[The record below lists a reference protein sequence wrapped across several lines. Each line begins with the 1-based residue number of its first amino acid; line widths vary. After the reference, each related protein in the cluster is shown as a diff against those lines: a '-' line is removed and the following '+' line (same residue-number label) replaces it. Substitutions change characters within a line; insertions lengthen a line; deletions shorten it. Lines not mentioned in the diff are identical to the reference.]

1 MKKTLLITLTYLLL
15 VGCGYKVID
24 KSEKTNFTVEEII
37 FTGDKRIGNRVNR
50 NISIY
55 FKENSKNLLSITLDS
70 QKEKIIK
77 EKNIKNQITKYEIKI
92 TVNLKINVINKN
104 IEKYIRLSS
113 YGDYLVGENN
123 SDTRNNELSL
133 MENLISNI
141 SEDVYSELISN
152 IDDI

>member
-15 VGCGYKVID
+15 VGCGYKVIN

-141 SEDVYSELISN
+141 
-152 IDDI
+152 

>member
-15 VGCGYKVID
+15 VGCGYKVIN

>member
-1 MKKTLLITLTYLLL
+1 MKKTLLKTLKNLLL
-15 VGCGYKVID
+15 VGCGYKVIN

>member
-15 VGCGYKVID
+15 VGCGYKVIN

-55 FKENSKNLLSITLDS
+55 FKENSENLLSITLDS

>member
-24 KSEKTNFTVEEII
+24 KSKKTNFTVEEII

>member
-15 VGCGYKVID
+15 IGCGYKVI
-24 KSEKTNFTVEEII
+24 KKKKKTNFTVEEII